1 MWLKSDFSLD
11 ALKKVWIKI
20 IPKVICQAC
29 RTCHGCHVQWRMWHL
44 WYEYRV
50 YNNVHISTTAVSMT
64 TIRSRVVTYREG
76 LLPIKSHDSFMTR
89 SNEITW
95 QTKHVSL
102 YIHYHS
108 VHQIWQNGELSWGAP
123 SQKVTWHLDRVV
135 LRNHVTN

>member
-50 YNNVHISTTAVSMT
+50 YNNVHISSTAVSMT
-64 TIRSRVVTYREG
+64 TIRSRVVTYRKE

-89 SNEITW
+89 SNEIRDKLNMYHYISTTTVS
-95 QTKHVSL
+95 TKLGRMVNCL
-102 YIHYHS
+102 E
-108 VHQIWQNGELSWGAP
+108 ELLAKKSHDTLIAWFYEI
-123 SQKVTWHLDRVV
+123 T
-135 LRNHVTN
+135 